1 MCVYVELETIEMR
14 LDAVQEL
21 ISHED
26 LFFSV
31 QAILSRFLDVDHLLA
46 LCVQI
51 PKQVLDRCVKY

>member
-1 MCVYVELETIEMR
+1 MR

-51 PKQVLDRCVKY
+51 PKQVLDHCVKY